1 MKIIASGE
9 EKEYYDAIVSS
20 GAKAGLCGLA
30 LGVAAMAGLHS
41 WYPPF
46 RQLPLYIKSTSA
58 IYPGIFATSIGA
70 THASHNYQSRLHPE
84 TEEYMRQVKR
94 QAKEAHKRE
103 PRSQREREWLQKN
116 QYYILGGIWASTM
129 AFSLARMR
137 HDHFTTGARKL
148 VQARVTAQA
157 STLAVLLATAAI
169 EFKDRRE
176 KMGKFQP
183 VVLVHSEASRGSQPQ
198 EKRIP

>member
-1 MKIIASGE
+1 MKIIESGE
-9 EKEYYDAIVSS
+9 EKQYYDAIVSS

-58 IYPGIFATSIGA
+58 IYPGILATSIGA
-70 THASHNYQSRLHPE
+70 THASHSFQSRLHPE
-84 TEEYMRQVKR
+84 AQEYMRQVKR
-94 QAKEAHKRE
+94 QAKEAHRRE
-103 PRSQREREWLQKN
+103 PRSQREREWLHKN

-129 AFSLARMR
+129 ASSLAQMR
-137 HDHFTTGARKL
+137 HDHFTSGARKL

-157 STLAVLLATAAI
+157 STLAVLLVTAAI
-169 EFKDRRE
+169 EYKDRR
-176 KMGKFQP
+176 KRMGKFQP
-183 VVLVHSEASRGSQPQ
+183 VVLVHSEASRAGPPQ
-198 EKRIP
+198 EKRVP